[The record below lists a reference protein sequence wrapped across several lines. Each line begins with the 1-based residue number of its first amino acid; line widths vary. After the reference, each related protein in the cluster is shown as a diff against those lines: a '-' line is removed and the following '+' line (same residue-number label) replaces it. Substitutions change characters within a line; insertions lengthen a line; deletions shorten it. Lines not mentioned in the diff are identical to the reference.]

1 MTTLHPNPAP
11 RQPAA
16 PDGPVGPVRTDGEAV
31 DLDRWPAMAAPPDS
45 RVRASLAR
53 LLLRRA
59 ARRTGIR
66 VQLPDGSTFGPTD
79 GALLTVRDQR
89 AFFTRLGRDGKVG
102 LGEAY
107 MAGDWDAPD
116 LVAVL
121 EPMARHLRALVPSPF
136 QHLRR
141 FYDARQPSRE
151 DNDRT
156 GARRNI
162 ARHYDLSNDLFATFL
177 DETMTYS
184 SALFADDD
192 EQLADAQARKV
203 ERLLDRAGVRAGS
216 RVLEIGTGWGEL
228 AIRAARRG
236 AHVTSVTIS
245 EAQATFARARVAAAG
260 LAQRIDVRIQDYRD
274 VTGRY
279 DAVLSVEMIE
289 AVGPKWWPAYFRV
302 LEQRLAPGGRVG
314 LQAILM
320 PHDVMLASRNSWTW
334 IHKYIFPG
342 GVIPSERAIDET
354 LRAHTALRTV
364 ERLHFGPS
372 YAETLRRWRQR
383 FVEQADRVAGLG
395 FDETFRRMWVFYLA
409 YCEAGFRAGHL
420 DVAQLVLARE
430 A

>member
-1 MTTLHPNPAP
+1 MTTLHQSPAP
-11 RQPAA
+11 QQPAA
-16 PDGPVGPVRTDGEAV
+16 QDGGPGAVGAPVELG
-31 DLDRWPAMAAPPDS
+31 RWPAMATPPDS
-45 RVRASLAR
+45 PVRARLAR
-53 LLLRRA
+53 LLLRRV
-59 ARRTGIR
+59 ARLTGIR
-66 VQLPDGSTFGPTD
+66 VQLPDGSSFGGAD
-79 GALLTVRDQR
+79 GPVLVVRNER
-89 AFFTRLGRDGKVG
+89 AFFNRLGRDGKVG
-102 LGEAY
+102 LGEGY
-107 MAGDWDAPD
+107 MAGDWDSPD

-121 EPMARHLRALVPSPF
+121 EPLARNLRGLVPPPF

-141 FYDARQPSRE
+141 FYDRRQPHRE
-151 DNDRT
+151 DNDRS

-184 SALFADDD
+184 SALFSDGS
-192 EQLADAQARKV
+192 EPLADAQARKV

-236 AHVTSVTIS
+236 ARVTSVTIS
-245 EAQATFARARVAAAG
+245 EAQATLARARVAAAG
-260 LAQRIDVRIQDYRD
+260 LAHRVDVRIQDYRD
-274 VTGRY
+274 VTGKY
-279 DAVLSVEMIE
+279 DAVVSVEMIE
-289 AVGPKWWPAYFRV
+289 AVGAKWWPTYFRA
-302 LEQRLAPGGRVG
+302 LDQRLAPGGRIG

-354 LRAHTALRTV
+354 LAAHTSLRAV
-364 ERLHFGPS
+364 ERMHFGSS

-383 FVEQADRVAGLG
+383 FAERADRVAALG
-395 FDETFRRMWVFYLA
+395 FDDTFRRMWVFYLA